1 MMLHEIA
8 KFLFVK
14 DLHIRP
20 NNIKQPVGRTDK
32 YYEQIES
39 KIKQIRDYAVNNKI
53 YHILCAGDIFD
64 IKARSRYTLD
74 SILYIEKIIKQLTNN
89 QNIELV
95 TIAGNHDMPNS
106 SRQELDRS
114 VYGYLSRQ
122 GYLKAVNSYQE
133 GNSHTSQVCSILNDD
148 IIEIGNQAVK
158 IYGIDYDSDIEMLK
172 SEIENL
178 NRFTDENNFNILM
191 LHEHLLPKAENIY
204 ANYMTYAE
212 VCKLAHSFKVIL
224 AGHLHKGY
232 PVYENKETGQVIIN
246 PWSFNRL
253 ARDYYAVSGEH
264 IPEIVEV
271 TVIYDDTKKTQFIK
285 HNTIQLQV
293 EPFDKTFVK
302 QQLSIERDY
311 HKSITEFVSK
321 IDEFKQL
328 DDTLNKTPAEIKD
341 KINYYLEMAEREVQD

>member
-1 MMLHEIA
+1 MLHEIT
-8 KFLFVK
+8 KLLFVK

-32 YYEQIES
+32 YYEQIEN
-39 KIKQIRDYAVNNKI
+39 KIIQIRDYAVKNDIK
-53 YHILCAGDIFD
+53 HILCAGDIFD

-74 SILYIEKIIKQLTNN
+74 SILYIEKLLKLLTNN
-89 QNIELV
+89 QSIELI

-122 GYLKAVNSYQE
+122 GYMKAVNSYAE
-133 GNSHTSQVCSILNDD
+133 DTAHISQVVTLMITDFELMNPS
-148 IIEIGNQAVK
+148 VK
-158 IYGIDYDSDIEMLK
+158 VYGIDYNSDIEMLK
-172 SEIENL
+172 DEIENL
-178 NRFTDENNFNILM
+178 NRFVDKNDFNILM
-191 LHEHLLPKAENIY
+191 LHEHLLPKQENIY
-204 ANYMTYAE
+204 ASYMTYAE
-212 VCKLAHSFKVIL
+212 VCKLTPNFKVIL

-271 TVIYDDTKKTQFIK
+271 TVIYDDVKETQFVK
-285 HNTIQLQV
+285 HNTIPLQV
-293 EPFDKTFVK
+293 EPFDKTFIK

-328 DDTLNKTPAEIKD
+328 DNSYEKIPAKIKD
-341 KINYYLEMAEREVQD
+341 KINYYLEMAERDIQE